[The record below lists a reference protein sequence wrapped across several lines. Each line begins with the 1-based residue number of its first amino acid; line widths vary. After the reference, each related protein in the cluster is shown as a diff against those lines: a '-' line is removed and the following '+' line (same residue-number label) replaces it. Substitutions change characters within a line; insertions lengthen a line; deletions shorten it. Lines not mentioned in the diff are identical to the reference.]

1 MTQRG
6 AVFVGCRL
14 IAIYLVVEAAIATA
28 SSLFNLGFML
38 SNMPN
43 MPNGRM
49 GMAGM
54 PLGPVFQSLLLTA
67 FVRGGVAILLW
78 AAAAR
83 ISRLAAEPADGDDGW
98 HGE

>member
-14 IAIYLVVEAAIATA
+14 IAVYLVVEAVIATA
-28 SSLFNLGFML
+28 TALFNLGYMY
-38 SNMPN
+38 STMGG
-43 MPNGRM
+43 GRM
-49 GMAGM
+49 GMGGM
-54 PLGPVFQSLLLTA
+54 PLGPVYQTLLVTA

-83 ISRLAAEPADGDDGW
+83 LSRLAAEPTDGDDGW